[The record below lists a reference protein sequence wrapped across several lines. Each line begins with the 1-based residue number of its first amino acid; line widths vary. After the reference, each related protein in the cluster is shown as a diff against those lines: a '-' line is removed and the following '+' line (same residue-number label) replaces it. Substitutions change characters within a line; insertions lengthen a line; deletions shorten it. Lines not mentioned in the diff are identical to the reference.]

1 MLFCVGLCR
10 GILCV
15 VRYRCV
21 LGPSA
26 NIERNLKRK
35 TYSPLMKMRKANVT
49 TGAVDRYVVKDTM
62 PGGGAFF
69 AAIITTDERRADTT
83 TDDAGDAGEEAE
95 RAGARIFARTFTE
108 RERTAP
114 QALTGRVSALSPRAS
129 AMIVVFGYEEKRRR
143 VGGAAEGEGFP
154 KIRCRFPQDWGQ
166 QCNAGLAGPGDW
178 GNRRGLAGGGYR
190 FLLGVCSFGLI
201 CWGLCVRVFDLG

>member
-166 QCNAGLAGPGDW
+166 QCNAGLAGPGDR
-178 GNRRGLAGGGYR
+178 GNRPGAGRGR
-190 FLLGVCSFGLI
+190 IPVPLGVCRVGLI
-201 CWGLCVRVFDLG
+201 CWGLCGLGFG